1 MREAIFRCF
10 RVRACIH
17 FVVMNRRLLLAC
29 CATLLGMGQSLA
41 AQTLPSPQF
50 IDVGSER
57 ERILRVLQLVG
68 QVRAY
73 PWSIRAFS
81 PNERDWLTPKSD
93 WGEAFLPSES
103 KTRVK
108 GQFAA
113 VLLPL

>member
-1 MREAIFRCF
+1 MCR
-10 RVRACIH
+10 
-17 FVVMNRRLLLAC
+17 
-29 CATLLGMGQSLA
+29 SLA

-93 WGEAFLPSES
+93 WGEAFFRPSPRRES
-103 KTRVK
+103 KAGSPRWCCRSRRKAPTTRHFRSGTTTAHCGLDVDSP
-108 GQFAA
+108 AR
-113 VLLPL
+113 